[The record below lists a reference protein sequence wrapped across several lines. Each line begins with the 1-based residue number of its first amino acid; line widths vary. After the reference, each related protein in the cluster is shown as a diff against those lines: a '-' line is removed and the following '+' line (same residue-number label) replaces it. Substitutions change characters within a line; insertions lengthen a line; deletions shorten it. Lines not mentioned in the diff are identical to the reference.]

1 LPSDGVVAVDGF
13 FPLGWFAIEGVD
25 YTKIGENISAAKYF
39 NILG

>member
-1 LPSDGVVAVDGF
+1 MVLLRLTVSP
-13 FPLGWFAIEGVD
+13 PLGWFAIEGVD